1 MAHYYKVGKKKFR
14 KNGVWEE
21 LNYPYAVYK
30 GVLNRDDI
38 ANILAER
45 TTIKQADLAG
55 ALVGLSQIIEEKLH
69 QGYKVNLEGIGIF
82 SLSVS
87 SDMGYEDPTKV
98 IPGRVKAKKVCYK
111 ASQKLQKNLEFV
123 KFERPR
129 DK

>member
-1 MAHYYKVGKKKFR
+1 MAHYYRVGKKKYR
-14 KNGVWEE
+14 KNGVWKE
-21 LNYPYAVYK
+21 LYFPVPVYK

-38 ANILAER
+38 SNILAER

-82 SLSVS
+82 SLSVTS
-87 SDMGYEDPTKV
+87 NKGYEKASNV
-98 IPGRVKAKKVCYK
+98 IPGRVKANKVCYK
-111 ASQKLQKNLEFV
+111 ANQKLQKNLEFV

>member
-1 MAHYYKVGKKKFR
+1 MDIIHFFLFLLVSAVCAGIASR
-14 KNGVWEE
+14 VVPGIGRNGF
-21 LNYPYAVYK
+21 
-30 GVLNRDDI
+30 
-38 ANILAER
+38 
-45 TTIKQADLAG
+45 LAG

-111 ASQKLQKNLEFV
+111 GSQKLQKNLEFV

>member
-1 MAHYYKVGKKKFR
+1 MAHFYKVGKKKFR
-14 KNGVWEE
+14 KNGIWQE
-21 LNYPYAVYK
+21 LNYPVGVYK

-82 SLSVS
+82 SLSLT
-87 SDMGYEDPTKV
+87 SDIGYFSPEEVLPR
-98 IPGRVKAKKVCYK
+98 RVKANKVCYK

-123 KFERPR
+123 QFERPR
-129 DK
+129 NK